1 MKVFKYD
8 NAKEMKKAAKVAD
21 GEEYAVEYTRVG
33 TRFQDIAINYG
44 GQVYYKTNSAYLDA
58 KTGQELDCYCRFDD
72 ETGDYIMAVKCLD
85 GSIEIH

>member
-8 NAKEMKKAAKVAD
+8 NAKEMKKAAKIAD
-21 GEEYAVEYTRVG
+21 GVEYAVEYTRVG
-33 TRFQDIAINYG
+33 TRFQDIAINYR

-58 KTGQELDCYCRFDD
+58 KTGQELDCYCRFD